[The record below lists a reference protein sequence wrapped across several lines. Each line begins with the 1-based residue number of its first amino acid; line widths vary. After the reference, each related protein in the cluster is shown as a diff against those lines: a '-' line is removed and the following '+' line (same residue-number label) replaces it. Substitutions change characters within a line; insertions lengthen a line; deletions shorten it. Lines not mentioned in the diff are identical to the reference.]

1 MPKREQLVPFKKKAG
16 TKMKPRSTMM
26 TPAEPSSDV
35 TMKDLASSPRYP
47 LLFVNPKTCDH
58 CLQTTHDHEKDVD
71 QQPRKPRYLWWMKT
85 TRHSDGK
92 IHPSGT
98 ICGICMEVKDR
109 NYVKGT
115 TNQMLAELRK
125 DPTEDERFLR
135 LRKKRAQGLPD
146 DPSDRPNLKNTVKST
161 DTVSSAAKVGGYFYP
176 LADFVRTRQLNNFK
190 DMDELVKYINTTM
203 GFKTGWG
210 ENKKIGVFVPNLPV
224 GASYYFE
231 DSITHTKA
239 QEQSEAYGD
248 VETARREF
256 QDIVQN
262 LDLANTPGQPSGAM
276 DMESMEDQEVHYD
289 DDNALSGTSIRFS
302 LTPSTS
308 ASSNVRGAGS
318 PRSSIGCKS
327 SPIDDDSQMD
337 WSVPGFSGEPEEDCQ
352 VVRFLRTSVFAFMRR
367 MD

>member
-1 MPKREQLVPFKKKAG
+1 
-16 TKMKPRSTMM
+16 MKPRSTMM

-210 ENKKIGVFVPNLPV
+210 ENKKMV
-224 GASYYFE
+224 S
-231 DSITHTKA
+231 SCRT
-239 QEQSEAYGD
+239 SRS
-248 VETARREF
+248 ARR
-256 QDIVQN
+256 II
-262 LDLANTPGQPSGAM
+262 SRI
-276 DMESMEDQEVHYD
+276 
-289 DDNALSGTSIRFS
+289 LSRTRK
-302 LTPSTS
+302 
-308 ASSNVRGAGS
+308 R
-318 PRSSIGCKS
+318 KS
-327 SPIDDDSQMD
+327 SPRRMGMSRR
-337 WSVPGFSGEPEEDCQ
+337 PGASFKTSF
-352 VVRFLRTSVFAFMRR
+352 RTSTLRTRPGNRQGPWTWSPWRTRR
-367 MD
+367 STTTTTTPCRELV